1 MCCSAPPPEL
11 TQSKKDKK
19 EALEMIDN
27 LLKGGQFSAKD
38 IRKTLK
44 EGQGKTVRLA
54 DWLAEENRRDLKL
67 PHKAA
72 AVLRILK
79 KAYPDVA

>member
-1 MCCSAPPPEL
+1 
-11 TQSKKDKK
+11 
-19 EALEMIDN
+19 MIDN
-27 LLKGGQFSAKD
+27 LLKGGQYSEQD
-38 IRKTLK
+38 IRNTLK
-44 EGQGKTVRLA
+44 EGLGKSVRLK